1 MYVRTMFFEKT
12 NAEDPFK
19 IDGQNYMITNA
30 SAVDMWTCKT
40 AIVEIFNFLD
50 DDMMSQ
56 NC

>member
-1 MYVRTMFFEKT
+1 MFFEKT

-56 NC
+56 SC